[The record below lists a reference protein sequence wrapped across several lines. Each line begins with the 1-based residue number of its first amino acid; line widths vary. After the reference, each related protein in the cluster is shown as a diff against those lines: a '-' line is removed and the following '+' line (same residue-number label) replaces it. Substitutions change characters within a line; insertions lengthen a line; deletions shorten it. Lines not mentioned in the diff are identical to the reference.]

1 MKRRWLR
8 DQGMTTPQAIDS
20 TAVRT
25 VTLALDDVT
34 CPSCVDRIREA
45 LGAVR
50 GVTAV
55 SVDFQHRKAAVS
67 YEASMLTES
76 ALVKAVHSVGYAAR
90 VIPDEGRRQDPRPGA
105 PTGCGC
111 ASSQSSCCRR

>member
-1 MKRRWLR
+1 MKRWWLR
-8 DQGMTTPQAIDS
+8 DQGMTTPQTIDS

-25 VTLALDDVT
+25 VRLALDDVT

-55 SVDFQHRKAAVS
+55 SVDLQHRKAAVS
-67 YEASMLTES
+67 YDTSMLTES
-76 ALVKAVHSVGYAAR
+76 ALVKAVHSAGDVAR
-90 VIPDEGRRQDPRPGA
+90 VLLDDVRRQDAQPG
-105 PTGCGC
+105 G
-111 ASSQSSCCRR
+111 